1 MSPQKIIVSITVDER
16 TCGEESA
23 LRASSSNAKLNIKLG
38 KTLSRGFLFL
48 REGFIA
54 RL

>member
-23 LRASSSNAKLNIKLG
+23 LRTSSSNAKLNIKLG
-38 KTLSRGFLFL
+38 KTLLRGFFYFS
-48 REGFIA
+48 EKVS
-54 RL
+54 